1 MNENRDNNGLQQQP
15 NDAQRQQAG
24 QQNQQ
29 GETRSP
35 QQQSDERQQP
45 QPGQQNQQA
54 DRDRRADEGIEGTG
68 QDDLNNGSVGGV
80 DTGGDLQPG
89 RTGDGGAER

>member
-1 MNENRDNNGLQQQP
+1 MTDNRESQGLQQQP

-29 GETRSP
+29 GDRQPP
-35 QQQSDERQQP
+35 QQQDNPQQA

-54 DRDRRADEGIEGTG
+54 DRRQAEGIDGTG
-68 QDDLNNGSVGGV
+68 Q
-80 DTGGDLQPG
+80 GDLDNGGGLQPT
-89 RTGDGGAER
+89 REDDVDAPR

>member
-1 MNENRDNNGLQQQP
+1 MNENRDNQGLQQQP

-29 GETRSP
+29 GETRQP
-35 QQQSDERQQP
+35 QQQDDGRQQA

-54 DRDRRADEGIEGTG
+54 DRDRRPNEGVEGTD
-68 QDDLNNGSVGGV
+68 QDGLNTGGV
-80 DTGGDLQPG
+80 AGGNGDIRPG